1 MGARRR
7 KLEEQLFEK
16 LSTGLIERLARY
28 GVKPMTITLLAFISA
43 LASACFYYFAAENP
57 SYYFLAAVLLT
68 FSGFLDAI
76 DGAVARRLK
85 LTSELGAFLDSV
97 FDKLGESAIYIAIMA
112 SGAVSVLWGSLAL
125 ASSLM
130 VSYVRHRAEPFRISL
145 KGVGFMERAE
155 RMILL
160 ITASVLAPFI
170 ESALEIA
177 MILISVFALITVI
190 WRMLYIAQ
198 MLRK

>member
-43 LASACFYYFAAENP
+43 LASACFYYLAAENP
-57 SYYFLAAVLLT
+57 SYYLLAAFLLA
-68 FSGFLDAI
+68 FSGFLDAV
-76 DGAVARRLK
+76 DGAVARRLR

-97 FDKLGESAIYIAIMA
+97 FDKLGESAIYIAIVA

-130 VSYVRHRAEPFRISL
+130 VSYVRHRAEPFKISL

-160 ITASVLAPFI
+160 ITASVLALFI

-190 WRMLYIAQ
+190 WRIFYIAQ
-198 MLRK
+198 MLRR